1 MKTIVI
7 YKSKSGYTKT
17 YAEWIA
23 EELKCDLAENIN
35 VSIEKLQDYHTI
47 IYGGGLYAIGI
58 NGISLITRNFEA
70 IKNKNII
77 VWATGSCPG
86 RADEIE
92 GVWKQNFTKE
102 QRDKMKLFYL
112 RGGFD
117 YKRLSKGDKLLMS
130 MLKMRLKSKK
140 ERSEDEEGLLKAY
153 DIPEYHCFKDNIR
166 QIVAYVR
173 TL

>member
-35 VSIEKLQDYHTI
+35 VSIEKLQVYHTI

-92 GVWKQNFTKE
+92 GVW
-102 QRDKMKLFYL
+102 KMKLFYL